1 MRHVVIDTNCL
12 IQMISLHSPY
22 RPIWN
27 AFLAGRF
34 QLCIS
39 NEILEEYQE
48 IVEQH
53 TTSRIAED
61 IILLILNKRN
71 VTFVDP
77 HFRLRLITEDPDDNK
92 FVDCA
97 FAANAEYLVSDDKHF
112 MILKKTPFPQL
123 NLVKMADFL
132 SVIPHL

>member
-27 AFLAGRF
+27 AFLAGEF

-39 NEILEEYQE
+39 NEILEEYHE
-48 IVEQH
+48 IIEQQ
-53 TTSRIAED
+53 TTARIAENV
-61 IILLILNKRN
+61 ILLILNRKN

-112 MILKKTPFPQL
+112 NVLKQIPFPSL
-123 NLVKMADFL
+123 NLVKMSEFL
-132 SVIPHL
+132 SIIQHL

>member
-1 MRHVVIDTNCL
+1 MRLVVIDTNCL
-12 IQMISLHSPY
+12 VQMISLHSPY

-27 AFLAGRF
+27 AFLLGKF

-48 IVEQH
+48 IIEQQ
-53 TTSRIAED
+53 TTSHIAEN
-61 IILLILNKRN
+61 IILLILNKKN

-77 HFRLRLITEDPDDNK
+77 HFRLGLITEDPDDNK

-97 FAANAEYLVSDDKHF
+97 FAANADYLVSNDKHF
-112 MILKKTPFPQL
+112 TILHNIPFPRL
-123 NLVKMADFL
+123 NLVGMADFL
-132 SVIPHL
+132 ETINQ

>member
-53 TTSRIAED
+53 TTSRIAEN